1 MAERGWKRFEASFTA
16 RPVVSWKHSIL
27 VFVACSGEYWQLS
40 SKIWKSLRVRNVF
53 FPQPIAA
60 TDVFTDPPASDLFQ
74 AYSGDQHFGFLLE
87 KKLNQQLSA
96 PSHPHRSISKL
107 KFVGLSVAAALGATA
122 LLVARRA
129 QRAERENPAAGKFL
143 DISGVHLHYRE
154 WGEGKPLVLLHGN
167 GTMVQDFEISGLIT
181 LLAREYRV
189 VAFDRPGFGHTDR
202 PRNRVWGPEAQSE
215 LFWHAIG
222 RLGLEHAIVIG
233 HSWGTMVALALA
245 LRHPESVRGLVL
257 LSGYYFPSLRL
268 DVPFLAVPAIPIIG
282 DIMCYTI
289 SPLLGRLLARM
300 VTRKLFSPL
309 PVPPDF
315 RERFPVALALRPSQI
330 RANAAE
336 TALMVPAAAALSNRY
351 GELHLPILIMAGSKD
366 EIVNGERQSSR
377 LHSMLPTSD
386 LVWVEGAGHM
396 VHHAAPEQLVDATR
410 AMLNRPNSAERDP
423 LTILPSASRDRRGA
437 AASSES

>member
-1 MAERGWKRFEASFTA
+1 
-16 RPVVSWKHSIL
+16 
-27 VFVACSGEYWQLS
+27 
-40 SKIWKSLRVRNVF
+40 
-53 FPQPIAA
+53 
-60 TDVFTDPPASDLFQ
+60 
-74 AYSGDQHFGFLLE
+74 
-87 KKLNQQLSA
+87 
-96 PSHPHRSISKL
+96 L
-107 KFVGLSVAAALGATA
+107 KFVGLKRGCCFGRNRAARCSTRATS
-122 LLVARRA
+122 RA
-129 QRAERENPAAGKFL
+129 GEPAAGKFL
-143 DISGVHLHYRE
+143 DINGVHLHYRE

-167 GTMVQDFEISGLIT
+167 GTMVQDLEISGLIT

-189 VAFDRPGFGHTDR
+189 VAFDRTGFR
-202 PRNRVWGPEAQSE
+202 PYRSATQPCVGTRGAIRT
-215 LFWHAIG
+215 FWHAIG

-245 LRHPESVRGLVL
+245 LNIQRVFAACFAFWILFSI
-257 LSGYYFPSLRL
+257 LRL
-268 DVPFLAVPAIPIIG
+268 EVPFAAVPAIPIIG
-282 DIMCYTI
+282 DIMRYTI

-300 VTRKLFSPL
+300 VIRKLFSPL
-309 PVPPDF
+309 PVPHDF

-396 VHHAAPEQLVDATR
+396 VITPHLKQLVDATR